1 MTSPVSS
8 DPTVTSAAR
17 WFWWIA
23 GLSLVNL
30 FLFYSGSN
38 TSFVVGLGM
47 TSVISAVF
55 TEPKVV
61 GLVLSALII
70 GHYGV
75 IGYFALREKLWAF
88 YVGLVVYVLDALIYA
103 FFEDWMPVAFHA
115 YVIFRLFKGI
125 SALRGR
131 SDAVPAPAP
140 VEPVQSPEAGA

>member
-1 MTSPVSS
+1 MTTPVTS
-8 DPTVTSAAR
+8 DPTVASSAR

-47 TSVISAVF
+47 TAVVSAMF
-55 TEPKVV
+55 TDPKVV

-88 YVGLVVYVLDALIYA
+88 YIGLVVYVLDALIYA

-115 YVIFRLFKGI
+115 YVIFHLFKGI

-131 SDAVPAPAP
+131 STAVVTP
-140 VEPVQSPEAGA
+140 VEPAQSPEAGA

>member
-1 MTSPVSS
+1 MSTPVTS
-8 DPTVTSAAR
+8 DPTVASSAR

-30 FLFYSGSN
+30 LLFYAGSN
-38 TSFVVGLGM
+38 TNFVVGLGM
-47 TSVISAVF
+47 TAVVSAVF
-55 TEPKVV
+55 TDPKVV
-61 GLVLSALII
+61 GLILSALII

-88 YVGLVVYVLDALIYA
+88 YIGLVVYVIDALVYA

-115 YVIFRLFKGI
+115 YVIFHLFKGI

-131 SDAVPAPAP
+131 GDEAPAPAP
-140 VEPVQSPEAGA
+140 MEQPQSPEAGA

>member
-1 MTSPVSS
+1 MTTPVTS
-8 DPTVTSAAR
+8 DPTVASSAR

-47 TSVISAVF
+47 TAVVSAMF
-55 TEPKVV
+55 TDPKVV

-88 YVGLVVYVLDALIYA
+88 YIGLVVYVLDALIYA

-115 YVIFRLFKGI
+115 YVIFHLFKGI

-131 SDAVPAPAP
+131 STAVVAP
-140 VEPVQSPEAGA
+140 VEPAQSPEAGA